1 MTHSFYASR
10 AYENDVPTGCI
21 DSAVFSR
28 FSAGSTARF
37 KHYSTCQKRLWRGL
51 KTRLRCAD
59 GTSRNYANNVLFCLC
74 ATPLRQSRTTITA
87 LPISAPTSTQQSQVA
102 CLTFSAAPWHIVPA
116 HHWRVHQSANRTS
129 TWRHAGAVK
138 PGRHRTSRS
147 RPHHAIARRSWR
159 QHPTSAPAPV
169 ASMAPCSPT
178 ARALVASALPA
189 PHPLPETADH
199 QALPGMPGTATRT
212 TCCAAPAITPHVLA
226 AAPTRI
232 PATQPLAARR
242 RHSSSPFSVK
252 ADTDRASRHPQ
263 TGVHFSC
270 RDSDRLRSARETLGR
285 TISGD
290 LLPPNHRVP
299 ARQRAPPVIVPSAP
313 AGRSLSRQ
321 GSA

>member
-1 MTHSFYASR
+1 MTYSFFASR
-10 AYENDVPTGCI
+10 AYENYMPTGGV
-21 DSAVFSR
+21 DSALFPR

-37 KHYSTCQKRLWRGL
+37 KHYFPCRKGLWRGL

-59 GTSRNYANNVLFCLC
+59 GTSRNYANNVLSCLC
-74 ATPLRQSRTTITA
+74 TTPLRQSRTTIPA

-102 CLTFSAAPWHIVPA
+102 CLTFSAAPWDIVPA

-147 RPHHAIARRSWR
+147 RPHHAIARHLWR
-159 QHPTSAPAPV
+159 QRPTSAPAPV
-169 ASMAPCSPT
+169 ASMAPYSPT
-178 ARALVASALPA
+178 ARAIVSSALPA
-189 PHPLPETADH
+189 RPPLPETADH

-212 TCCAAPAITPHVLA
+212 TCCAAPAITPCMLA
-226 AAPTRI
+226 AALT
-232 PATQPLAARR
+232 TQPLSARS
-242 RHSSSPFSVK
+242 RHSNSPVVK
-252 ADTDRASRHPQ
+252 ADTDRASRRLQ